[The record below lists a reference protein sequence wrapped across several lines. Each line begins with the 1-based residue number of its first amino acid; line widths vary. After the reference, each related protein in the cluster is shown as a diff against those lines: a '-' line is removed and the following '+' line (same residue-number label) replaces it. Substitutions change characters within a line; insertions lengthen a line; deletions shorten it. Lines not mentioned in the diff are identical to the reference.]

1 MPTFN
6 KFQSNAL
13 LRQVAKFVRTENL
26 IQPDDSVLA
35 GVSGG
40 PDSIALLYIL
50 MMLQPYM
57 FRTLGV
63 AHLNHGIRSSEADR
77 DAEFISNLCRKLNI
91 AFHAKRIN
99 VSRYASNRKL
109 NLEEAARICRYDF
122 FRSLIQNEGYTKIA
136 LGHQAN
142 DNAELVLM
150 RILRSSGTLG
160 ISGMSAIRDKTIIRP
175 LLKVTQSEIMD
186 FITTNR
192 LTHVF
197 DSTNF
202 DITLTR
208 NRIRHRLIPT
218 LKREYNPNI
227 VTALNTL
234 ATVVQ
239 GEDEWMSR
247 ITKSFFLKI
256 LCKRTSQ
263 KIILTANE
271 LLKVHRALARRVLR
285 QALFE
290 LKGNLKR
297 INLIHIESIL
307 NLLTFPKG
315 YQQLNL
321 PDGILAEH
329 EYNKLQLS
337 IILPSVSKQIQS
349 IHSKDSK
356 KYFRYMVHKPKNNP
370 IIIHITEIGYCIKFS
385 ALDQKVD
392 GLLDD
397 TGQNIAFFDMD
408 RLIFPLT
415 IRNPNIGDRYSP
427 LGMNGTQKLKNY
439 FINAKVPRSQRK
451 DIPILVSGD
460 YIIWI
465 IGHRLSHISR
475 IRSNTKHILKAEI
488 YLPKTQ

>member
-1 MPTFN
+1 MQNFN
-6 KFQSNAL
+6 KFRFPNAL
-13 LRQVAKFVRTENL
+13 LGRVAKFIQAENL
-26 IQPDDSVLA
+26 IQSDDSVLA

-50 MMLQPYM
+50 LMLQPHI

-77 DAEFISNLCRKLNI
+77 DAEFVSNLCCTLNVP
-91 AFHAKRIN
+91 FHAKKID
-99 VSRYASNRKL
+99 VGTYACNKKL

-122 FRSLIQNEGYTKIA
+122 FKSLIQNEGYTKIA

-150 RILRSSGTLG
+150 HILRGSGTVG
-160 ISGMSAIRDKTIIRP
+160 ISGMSAIRDKMFIRP

-186 FITTNR
+186 FIATNR
-192 LTHVF
+192 LNYVF

-239 GEDEWMSR
+239 DEDEWMSQR
-247 ITKSFFLKI
+247 TESFISKI
-256 LCKRTSQ
+256 LLKRKFQ
-263 KIILTANE
+263 KIVLAANE
-271 LLKVHRALARRVLR
+271 LQKIHRALARRVLR

-297 INLIHIESIL
+297 INLVHIESIL
-307 NLLTFPKG
+307 NLLSFPKG

-321 PDGILAEH
+321 PDGILVEH

-337 IILPSVSKQIQS
+337 IVNPVSKHIQS
-349 IHSKDSK
+349 VHLKNSKN
-356 KYFRYMVHKPKNNP
+356 YFRYIAHKPKNNP
-370 IIIHITEIGYCIKFS
+370 IIIHITEIDCYIKFS
-385 ALDQKVD
+385 ITDQKV
-392 GLLDD
+392 GRILDEA
-397 TGQNIAFFDMD
+397 GQNIAFFDMD
-408 RLIFPLT
+408 RLIFPLI
-415 IRNPNIGDRYSP
+415 IRNPNTGDRYSP
-427 LGMNGTQKLKNY
+427 LGMSGTQKLKDY

-460 YIIWI
+460 HIIWI

-475 IRSNTKHILKAEI
+475 IRSSTKRILKVEI
-488 YLPKTQ
+488 CLPKT